1 MSSPIQKSQNLE
13 ALRHSTSHI
22 MASAVKS
29 IFPDAKLAI
38 GPTIE
43 NGFYYDFDL
52 PKTLKPEDLP
62 KIEKRMQEIIKQN
75 LAFERFEKPFDEAM
89 KMAESQPYKKELIQ
103 ELWNQRKP
111 ISFYKTGNFV
121 DLCAGPHVQ
130 NTKEIKYFKLLSIA
144 GAYWRG
150 NEKNK
155 MLQRIYGTAFESK
168 KELDAHLKKLEKIE
182 ESDHRLL
189 NNALKLFS
197 IEDQVGAGLILWHP
211 HGAIIR
217 NEIEKFWK
225 EEHQK
230 RGYQYI
236 YTPHIGKSGLWQKSG
251 HLQFFRENMYRPM
264 EVDKVQYLIKPM
276 NCPFHILVFQSE
288 MRSYKD
294 LPIRYCELGTVYR
307 YERAGTLHGLLRVR
321 GFTQDD
327 AHIFCRPDQLEQEII
342 GVLDLAIFMLKSFGF
357 KEYRIEL
364 SVRDPYH
371 KERYLGSDGLWKQAE
386 VALEGALKKKK
397 LDYKITP
404 GEAIFYGPKIDIQLI
419 DSLGR
424 KWQGPTTQVDF
435 NFPEK
440 FEVNFINK
448 GGNKER
454 AVMIHRT
461 VLGSMERFLGSLLEH
476 YAGNLPLWL
485 SPIHIQI
492 IPVGSKHIKFS
503 QKLAKEFEENGLRVS
518 VDDVNET
525 VGYKIR
531 KAEKQKIPYMLVIGD
546 KEMKAKSL
554 AVRERGKKQV
564 KKIAL
569 KKFVKQVQDLI
580 EKKK

>member
-1 MSSPIQKSQNLE
+1 MSTPQPNLE
-13 ALRHSTSHI
+13 AIRHSTSHV
-22 MASAVKS
+22 MAAAVKS
-29 IFPDAKLAI
+29 IYPDAKLAI

-62 KIEKRMQEIIKQN
+62 KIEKKMNEIIKQN
-75 LAFERFEKPFDEAM
+75 LAFEKFEKPYDEAM
-89 KMAESQPYKKELIQ
+89 KMAERQPYKKELIQ

-111 ISFYKTGNFV
+111 ISFYKTGNFI

-150 NEKNK
+150 SEKNK

-168 KELDAHLKKLEKIE
+168 KELDQYLKKLEKIE

-230 RGYQYI
+230 IGYQYV
-236 YTPHIGKSGLWQKSG
+236 YTPHIGKSGIWQKSG
-251 HLQFFRENMYRPM
+251 HLQFYRENMYRPM
-264 EVDKVQYLIKPM
+264 EVDNVQYLVKPM
-276 NCPFHILVFQSE
+276 SCPFHVLIFQSE
-288 MRSYKD
+288 IRSYKD
-294 LPIRYCELGTVYR
+294 LPIRFCELGTVYR

-327 AHIFCRPDQLEQEII
+327 SHIFCRTDQLEAEIT
-342 GVLDLAIFMLKSFGF
+342 GVLDLSILMLKSFGF
-357 KEYRIEL
+357 KEYKIEL
-364 SVRDPYH
+364 SVRDSYH
-371 KERYLGSDGLWKQAE
+371 KEKYLGADGLWKQAE
-386 VALEGALKKKK
+386 SALEGALKKKK
-397 LDYKITP
+397 LSYKITP
-404 GEAIFYGPKIDIQLI
+404 GEAVFYGPKIDIQLI

-424 KWQGPTTQVDF
+424 KWQCTTIQVDF

-440 FEVNFINK
+440 FDINYINK
-448 GGNKER
+448 GGNKEK
-454 AVMIHRT
+454 AVIIHNT
-461 VLGSMERFLGSLLEH
+461 VLGSIERFLGCLLEH

-485 SPIHIQI
+485 SPVHIQI
-492 IPVGSKHIKFS
+492 IPVGAKHIKYS
-503 QKLAKEFEENGLRVS
+503 QKLAREFEENSLRVA

-569 KKFVKQVQDLI
+569 KKFVKQIQELI